1 MNNDEKIDEILL
13 LVRKLNEQNDTSNS
27 DDIKERVKN
36 FMLENFNI
44 RWLNDEVEADIYE
57 YLIEGILGILKI
69 VL

>member
-44 RWLNDEVEADIYE
+44 RWLNDEVEGDIYE